1 MTINPEV
8 NPSPERCAYVYED
21 ARVGVCQRT
30 FAEHVA
36 PMSHNFVSLPE
47 PPTCAAIS
55 PGTGR
60 YGGLD
65 CNAHGVREEGIF
77 AGREMHG
84 HRFDGHTYRWLDEP
98 AVPPSIPTD
107 EGTARREAITKE
119 GVES

>member
-1 MTINPEV
+1 MPNDREV
-8 NPSPERCAYVYED
+8 NPSAERCACGSEP
-21 ARVGVCQRT
+21 VC
-30 FAEHVA
+30 EESVA
-36 PMSHNFVSLPE
+36 DSTVTPE
-47 PPTCAAIS
+47 PTCEAIS